1 MTKYWRNRTQGHW
14 GYFRDDSDLVINS
27 LYLAECL
34 KTGKGALALLA
45 EHCYSCTGGEKS
57 ASSSFQPGEKG

>member
-1 MTKYWRNRTQGHW
+1 MMSCGRKRTRGHW

-34 KTGKGALALLA
+34 KLAK
-45 EHCYSCTGGEKS
+45 EH
-57 ASSSFQPGEKG
+57 